1 LQPEV
6 DQKVLW
12 EQDLKLLQGYDDT
25 ASLDARGYLNLGA
38 THERLDNRAAAV
50 AAYGRA
56 ASLSSDGEL
65 AAWALYKEAVQTEPA
80 TIGLA
85 INNPD
90 GLTMDVRVSVLG
102 EAMAR
107 YPLMAEL
114 PWLVGYYAFWQRRY
128 KDAVRFSRLAAQL
141 GCHQGGLCTMRE
153 RRGPVELHAQ
163 FEGPFDVLRHAYNR
177 LGMKSAAEEAGAAHA
192 GAAQLREGLQL
203 EPRMGVYHAQYPE
216 VSGHMRGRGEE
227 KRGLGGEGR
236 GTGGREEA
244 EGGEGGKALPRVWLY
259 PA

>member
-25 ASLDARGYLNLGA
+25 ASLDARGYLELGA
-38 THERLDNRAAAV
+38 THERLGNRAAAV
-50 AAYGRA
+50 AAYGTA

-65 AAWALYKEAVQTEPA
+65 AAWALYKEAMQTVPA

-85 INNPD
+85 ISKPSEF
-90 GLTMDVRVSVLG
+90 TMDVRVRVLM

-128 KDAVRFSRLAAQL
+128 EDAVQFSRLAAQL
-141 GCHQGGLCTMRE
+141 GCYERGLCTMRE
-153 RRGPVELHAQ
+153 RRGAVDLRAQ
-163 FEGPFDVLRHAYNR
+163 FEWPFDVLREAYSR
-177 LGMKSAAEEAGAAHA
+177 LGMAFAAEEADAAHA

-203 EPRMGVYHAQYPE
+203 EPRMGVHHAQHPK
-216 VSGHMRGRGEE
+216 VSKG
-227 KRGLGGEGR
+227 
-236 GTGGREEA
+236 
-244 EGGEGGKALPRVWLY
+244 VD
-259 PA
+259 